1 MPYWEGVDMKDK
13 SIYQLAREVSGLTQE
28 RAAEYLNIATETIAS
43 YEQGRRK
50 VPDDIVFA
58 MSELYQHP
66 ILCYK
71 HLRLK
76 ATAKELPDVEVRSL
90 SQAVIMLLKNID
102 DLEENRNS
110 ILRIA
115 YDNKIDENELNNW
128 CFILDQI
135 AELQKACFT
144 VKYCRG
150 ERG

>member
-1 MPYWEGVDMKDK
+1 
-13 SIYQLAREVSGLTQE
+13 
-28 RAAEYLNIATETIAS
+28 
-43 YEQGRRK
+43 
-50 VPDDIVFA
+50 

-115 YDNKIDENELNNW
+115 YDNKIDESELDNW
-128 CFILDQI
+128 FFILDQI

-144 VKYCRG
+144 VKYCRC

>member
-1 MPYWEGVDMKDK
+1 MKEK
-13 SIYQLAREVSGLTQE
+13 SIYQVAREVSGLTQE

-43 YEQGRRK
+43 YVQGRRK

-90 SQAVIMLLKNID
+90 SQAVIMLLKNMD
-102 DLEENRNS
+102 DIEENRNT

-128 CFILDQI
+128 CFILEQI

-144 VKYCRG
+144 VKYCRC

>member
-28 RAAEYLNIATETIAS
+28 RAAEYLNIATETSAS

-76 ATAKELPDVEVRSL
+76 ATARELPDVEVRSL
-90 SQAVIMLLKNID
+90 SQAVIMLLKNMD
-102 DLEENRNS
+102 DIEENRNT

-128 CFILDQI
+128 CFILEQI

-144 VKYCRG
+144 VKYCRC